1 MALINQEQ
9 AAEHY
14 AAAETHMAGLKKIVD
29 LRGGLENI
37 EDGIVAVK
45 ICRTDI
51 LFAMQQG
58 GHSLFHRDHIC
69 RIKGILAYKG
79 FTLERDSDGYSI
91 RHSRLDSTLPEAFS
105 DTMGLCRLFN
115 QHMDEK
121 PLNLLEFQEVLV
133 SICYR
138 LLGFR
143 TINESRFKQDI
154 QSAYHIGL
162 SLFMI
167 SIYFHNKQD
176 RMARPGLVTAL
187 VKEVIG
193 SMPNDHEVEFAFWL
207 LIVGGISVPAN
218 DGRGWI
224 VEKLREQASIL
235 GIMTWEQAKDRL
247 SRFPWMDAIHDEPS
261 RKLWDEVRLM
271 DV

>member
-14 AAAETHMAGLKKIVD
+14 TAAETHMAGLKKIVD
-29 LRGGLENI
+29 LRGGLGNI
-37 EDGIVAVK
+37 EDGIVALK

-58 GHSLFHRDHIC
+58 GHPLFHRDQISHI
-69 RIKGILAYKG
+69 KHILAYKG
-79 FTLERDSDGYSI
+79 FNLERGSDGYSI
-91 RHSRLDSTLPEAFS
+91 RNSRLDSTLQEAFS

-115 QHMDEK
+115 KHMDEK
-121 PLNLLEFQEVLV
+121 LLNLVEFQEVLV

-143 TINESRFKQDI
+143 TINESRSKQDF

-167 SIYFHNKQD
+167 SIYFHNKHH
-176 RMARPGLVTAL
+176 RMARPGLIESLIEEA
-187 VKEVIG
+187 IG
-193 SMPNDHEVEFAFWL
+193 SLLNNQEVEFEFWL
-207 LIVGGISVPAN
+207 LTVGGFSVPVN
-218 DGRGWI
+218 DGRGGM

-235 GIMTWEQAKDRL
+235 GIVTWDQAKDRL

-261 RKLWDEVRLM
+261 RKLWDQVRLM